1 MSRGWYFQYIR
12 CYHCY
17 CLDFHYGYV
26 VNVGRLWMLK
36 RKSKHN
42 ISNYLLMVIHKL
54 ELPMGQLS
62 CPNLECQHTFNSTTT
77 LETHQAVFLSNGCL
91 SLDCLI
97 PIPSLGFLVART
109 WEASEGYDNRCQD
122 SKWSQARHTTWNSYL
137 APVWLATAKAAGNPA
152 IREEQ
157 GQQAAKHGVKPGY
170 EVCSSTLHNIL
181 GPINA
186 GKTIIW
192 YPLSPRP
199 L

>member
-1 MSRGWYFQYIR
+1 
-12 CYHCY
+12 
-17 CLDFHYGYV
+17 
-26 VNVGRLWMLK
+26 MLK

-54 ELPMGQLS
+54 ELPMGQLR

-91 SLDCLI
+91 PLDCLI

-109 WEASEGYDNRCQD
+109 WEASEGYDDRCQD

-137 APVWLATAKAAGNPA
+137 APVWMATAKAAGNPA
-152 IREEQ
+152 RREEQ